1 MTIFQYSGFN
11 SMQRMPFKGIY
22 LQITG
27 DPFCFSFVTYTPQ
40 TRAQMISCGDLKDS
54 EEYFNPIIFD
64 FLLFLSE
71 RVLKQSPNETLQ
83 INYDDLEIIC
93 HRERGGGIQSEY
105 LLRINPVNWDQT
117 KQNILNSA
125 INILSQNTW
134 NGSFLT

>member
-1 MTIFQYSGFN
+1 
-11 SMQRMPFKGIY
+11 
-22 LQITG
+22 
-27 DPFCFSFVTYTPQ
+27 
-40 TRAQMISCGDLKDS
+40 MISCGDLKDS